1 MVRDY
6 RIGHT
11 RWQPATITQ
20 KLGVKSYLVDLGN
33 GGVWKRHA
41 DQIRPAD
48 ERLTM
53 EEPDEGDRLV
63 PLSRCIEPVLQPPNE
78 MVIPPPRESEGQGTR
93 GLEGVAPQEAPLSQE
108 TQEAP
113 LPQETQEA
121 PLPQETQEET
131 PLIQERLQPREATP
145 QQIHRRRVI
154 KKPARYTDGG
164 T

>member
-1 MVRDY
+1 M
-6 RIGHT
+6 
-11 RWQPATITQ
+11 
-20 KLGVKSYLVDLGN
+20 GVKFYQVDLGN

-53 EEPDEGDRLV
+53 EEPDEGDRPV

-78 MVIPPPRESEGQGTR
+78 MVIPLPRESEGQGTR

-108 TQEAP
+108 I
-113 LPQETQEA
+113 QEA

-131 PLIQERLQPREATP
+131 PVIQERLQPREATP
-145 QQIHRRRVI
+145 QQITRRSGRVN
-154 KKPARYTDGG
+154 KKPARYTNGG
-164 T
+164 EEYGV

>member
-1 MVRDY
+1 M
-6 RIGHT
+6 
-11 RWQPATITQ
+11 QPATITQ

-53 EEPDEGDRLV
+53 EEPDEGDRPV

-78 MVIPPPRESEGQGTR
+78 MVIPLPRESEGQGTR

-108 TQEAP
+108 TQE
-113 LPQETQEA
+113 ETS
-121 PLPQETQEET
+121 LS
-131 PLIQERLQPREATP
+131 QERLQPREATP
-145 QQIHRRRVI
+145 QQIPRRSGRGI

-164 T
+164 ELNGGEECGV